1 MDRKKVIIIGSGLG
15 GLSSGVVL
23 AKNGYR
29 VTVLEQNVWPGGCL
43 QCFSRHGV
51 KFETGMHFIGSAD
64 EGQILN
70 RMMRYLE
77 IADRMELSRLNPE
90 RYNVVCLQW
99 QRFDFANGR
108 EAFIERLAADFPDQK
123 DNLARYCRLVES
135 ISAASS
141 LHTLK
146 YGQTDDAVTAEYQ
159 LRSVNEVV
167 EGLITDPLLQKVLVG
182 DLPLYAAVRD
192 KTPFSVHAF
201 IRDFYGQS
209 AFRFVGGSDALVR
222 ALMEVLSRHG
232 GEVRTRSKVTRI
244 VCDTTHAT
252 GVEVDG
258 GEYLPAD
265 YVISATHPM
274 RTMEMLGDTHLIRP
288 AFRKRINAIPQ
299 TVGGF
304 SVYLHFKENRVPY
317 MNYNFFGYETD
328 TPWGCEQ
335 YDNET
340 WPKGYLYMHVCD
352 REGQAFARSGVILTY
367 MRMEELAAWNDTI
380 VGHRGADYEDFV
392 FGRARR
398 LIRSLDRQFPG
409 IKDCIEHYYVS
420 TPLTYRDYTGTQGGS
435 LYGIARDINLG
446 SAGRVPHKTRIPNV
460 FMTGQNVNSHGML
473 GVIVGTMMTCGE
485 FLTPKYIYEQIL
497 EANK

>member
-29 VTVLEQNVWPGGCL
+29 VTVLEQDALPGGCL
-43 QCFSRHGV
+43 QCFCRRGV

-70 RMMRYLE
+70 KMMRYLE
-77 IADRMELSRLNPE
+77 IDGQVELARLDTD
-90 RYNVVCLQW
+90 RYNVVSLQGEE
-99 QRFDFANGR
+99 FEFANGR
-108 EAFIERLAADFPDQK
+108 EAFIERMASRFPGQT

-146 YGQTDDAVTAEYQ
+146 YGQTDGVVTAEYQ

-167 EGLITDPLLQKVLVG
+167 EEIITDPLLQKVLVG

-201 IRDFYGQS
+201 IMDFYNRS
-209 AFRFVGGSDALVR
+209 TFRFVGGSDVLVR
-222 ALMEVLSRHG
+222 ALTDVLSRHG
-232 GEVRTRSKVTRI
+232 GEVRTRSRVTRI
-244 VCDTTHAT
+244 VCDATHAT
-252 GVEVDG
+252 GVEVNG
-258 GEYLPAD
+258 GEFLPAD

-288 AFRKRINAIPQ
+288 AFRKRIASIPQ

-304 SVYLHFKENRVPY
+304 SVYLHFKENKVPY
-317 MNYNFFGYETD
+317 MNHNYFAYDTD

-335 YDNET
+335 YDEDS

-352 REGQAFARSGVILTY
+352 RAGQEFARSGILLTY
-367 MRMEELAAWNDTI
+367 MRMDELSAWQDT
-380 VGHRGADYEDFV
+380 VPGRRGADYEAFV
-392 FGRARR
+392 DGRARK
-398 LIRSLDRQFPG
+398 LIAVLDRRFPG
-409 IKDCIEHYYVS
+409 IREDIECFYVS
-420 TPLTYRDYTGTQGGS
+420 SPLTYRDYTGTQDGS
-435 LYGIARDINLG
+435 IYGVAKDITLG

>member
-29 VTVLEQNVWPGGCL
+29 VTVLEQDALPGGCL
-43 QCFSRHGV
+43 QCFCRRGV

-70 RMMRYLE
+70 KMMRYLE
-77 IADRMELSRLNPE
+77 IDGQVELARLDTD
-90 RYNVVCLQW
+90 RYNVVSLQGEE
-99 QRFDFANGR
+99 FEFANGR
-108 EAFIERLAADFPDQK
+108 EAFIERMASRFPGQT

-146 YGQTDDAVTAEYQ
+146 YGQTDGAVTAEYQ

-167 EGLITDPLLQKVLVG
+167 EEIITDPLLQKVLVG

-201 IRDFYGQS
+201 IMDFYNRS
-209 AFRFVGGSDALVR
+209 TFRFVGGSDVLVR
-222 ALMEVLSRHG
+222 ALTDVLSRHG
-232 GEVRTRSKVTRI
+232 GEVRTRSRVTRI
-244 VCDTTHAT
+244 VCDATHAT
-252 GVEVDG
+252 GVEVNG
-258 GEYLPAD
+258 GEFLPAD

-288 AFRKRINAIPQ
+288 AFRKRIASIPQ

-304 SVYLHFKENRVPY
+304 SVYLHFKENKVPY
-317 MNYNFFGYETD
+317 MNHNYFAYDTD

-335 YDNET
+335 YDEES

-352 REGQAFARSGVILTY
+352 RAGQEFARSGILLTY
-367 MRMEELAAWNDTI
+367 MRMDELSAWQDT
-380 VGHRGADYEDFV
+380 VPGRRGADYEAFV
-392 FGRARR
+392 DGRARK
-398 LIRSLDRQFPG
+398 LVAALDRRFPG
-409 IKDCIEHYYVS
+409 IREDIECFYVS
-420 TPLTYRDYTGTQGGS
+420 SPLTYRDYTGTQDGS
-435 LYGIARDINLG
+435 IYGVAKDITLG

>member
-29 VTVLEQNVWPGGCL
+29 VTVLEQDALPGGCL
-43 QCFSRHGV
+43 QCFCRRGV

-70 RMMRYLE
+70 KMMRYLE
-77 IADRMELSRLNPE
+77 IDGQVELARLDTD
-90 RYNVVCLQW
+90 RYNVVSLQGEE
-99 QRFDFANGR
+99 FEFANGR
-108 EAFIERLAADFPDQK
+108 EAFIERMASRFPGQT

-146 YGQTDDAVTAEYQ
+146 YGQTDGAVTAEYQ

-167 EGLITDPLLQKVLVG
+167 EEIITDPLLQKVLVG

-201 IRDFYGQS
+201 IMDFYNRS
-209 AFRFVGGSDALVR
+209 TFRFVGGSDVLVR
-222 ALMEVLSRHG
+222 ALTDVLSRHG
-232 GEVRTRSKVTRI
+232 GEVRTRSRVTRI
-244 VCDTTHAT
+244 VCDATHAT
-252 GVEVDG
+252 GVEVNG
-258 GEYLPAD
+258 GEFLPAD

-288 AFRKRINAIPQ
+288 AFRKRIASIPQ

-304 SVYLHFKENRVPY
+304 SVYLHFKKNKVPY
-317 MNYNFFGYETD
+317 MNHNYFAYDTD

-335 YDNET
+335 YDEDS

-352 REGQAFARSGVILTY
+352 RAGQEFARSGILLTY
-367 MRMEELAAWNDTI
+367 MRMDELSAWQDT
-380 VGHRGADYEDFV
+380 VPGRRGADYEAFV
-392 FGRARR
+392 DGRARK
-398 LIRSLDRQFPG
+398 LIAALDRRFPG
-409 IKDCIEHYYVS
+409 IREDIECFYVS
-420 TPLTYRDYTGTQGGS
+420 SPLTYRDYTGTQDGS
-435 LYGIARDINLG
+435 IYGVAKDITLG

>member
-29 VTVLEQNVWPGGCL
+29 VTVLEQDALPGGCL
-43 QCFSRHGV
+43 QCFCRRGV

-70 RMMRYLE
+70 KMMRYLE
-77 IADRMELSRLNPE
+77 IDGQVELARLDTD
-90 RYNVVCLQW
+90 RYNVVSLQGEE
-99 QRFDFANGR
+99 FEFANGR
-108 EAFIERLAADFPDQK
+108 EAFIERMASRFPGQT

-146 YGQTDDAVTAEYQ
+146 YGQTDGAVTAEYQ

-167 EGLITDPLLQKVLVG
+167 EEIITDPLLQKVLVG

-201 IRDFYGQS
+201 IMDFYNRS
-209 AFRFVGGSDALVR
+209 AFRFVGGSDVLVR
-222 ALMEVLSRHG
+222 ALTDVLTGHG
-232 GEVRTRSKVTRI
+232 GEVRTRSRVTRI
-244 VCDTTHAT
+244 VCDATHAI
-252 GVEVDG
+252 GVEVNG
-258 GEYLPAD
+258 GEFLSAD
-265 YVISATHPM
+265 YVISAAHPM

-288 AFRKRINAIPQ
+288 AFRKRIASIPQ
-299 TVGGF
+299 TIGGF
-304 SVYLHFKENRVPY
+304 SVYLHFKENKVPY
-317 MNYNFFGYETD
+317 MNHNYFAYDTD

-335 YDNET
+335 YDEES

-352 REGQAFARSGVILTY
+352 RAGQEFARSGILLTY
-367 MRMEELAAWNDTI
+367 MRMDELMAWQDT
-380 VGHRGADYEDFV
+380 VPGRRGADYEAFV
-392 FGRARR
+392 DGRARR
-398 LIRSLDRQFPG
+398 LIAALDRRFPG
-409 IKDCIEHYYVS
+409 IKDNIECFYVS
-420 TPLTYRDYTGTQGGS
+420 SPLTYRDYTGTQDGS
-435 LYGIARDINLG
+435 IYGVAKDITLG

-473 GVIVGTMMTCGE
+473 GVIVGTMVTCGE
-485 FLTPKYIYEQIL
+485 FLTPKYMYEQIL

>member
-29 VTVLEQNVWPGGCL
+29 VTVLEQDALPGGCL
-43 QCFSRHGV
+43 QCFCRRGV

-70 RMMRYLE
+70 KMMRYLE
-77 IADRMELSRLNPE
+77 IDGQVELARLDTD
-90 RYNVVCLQW
+90 RYNVVSLQGEE
-99 QRFDFANGR
+99 FEFANGR
-108 EAFIERLAADFPDQK
+108 EAFIERMASRFPGQT

-146 YGQTDDAVTAEYQ
+146 YGQTDGAVTAEYQ

-167 EGLITDPLLQKVLVG
+167 EEIITDSLLQKVLVG

-201 IRDFYGQS
+201 IMDFYNRS
-209 AFRFVGGSDALVR
+209 AFRFVGGSDVLVR
-222 ALMEVLSRHG
+222 ALTDVLAGHG
-232 GEVRTRSKVTRI
+232 GEVRTRSRVTRI
-244 VCDTTHAT
+244 VCDATHAI
-252 GVEVDG
+252 GVEVNG
-258 GEYLPAD
+258 GEFLPAD
-265 YVISATHPM
+265 YVISAAHPM

-288 AFRKRINAIPQ
+288 AFRKRIASIPQ
-299 TVGGF
+299 TIGGF
-304 SVYLHFKENRVPY
+304 SVYLHFKENKVPY
-317 MNYNFFGYETD
+317 MNHNYFAYDTD

-335 YDNET
+335 YDEES

-352 REGQAFARSGVILTY
+352 RAGQEFARSGILLTY
-367 MRMEELAAWNDTI
+367 MRMDELMAWQDT
-380 VGHRGADYEDFV
+380 VPGRRGADYEAFV
-392 FGRARR
+392 DGRARR
-398 LIRSLDRQFPG
+398 LIAALDRRFPG
-409 IKDCIEHYYVS
+409 IKDNIECFYVS
-420 TPLTYRDYTGTQGGS
+420 SPLTYRDYTGTQDGS
-435 LYGIARDINLG
+435 IYGVAKDITLG

-473 GVIVGTMMTCGE
+473 GVIVGTMVTCGE
-485 FLTPKYIYEQIL
+485 FLTPKYMYEQIL

>member
-29 VTVLEQNVWPGGCL
+29 VTVLEQDALPGGCL
-43 QCFSRHGV
+43 QCFCRRGV

-70 RMMRYLE
+70 KMMRYLE
-77 IADRMELSRLNPE
+77 IDGQVELARLDTD
-90 RYNVVCLQW
+90 RYNVVSLQGEE
-99 QRFDFANGR
+99 FEFANGR
-108 EAFIERLAADFPDQK
+108 EAFIERMAFRFPGQT
-123 DNLARYCRLVES
+123 DNLVRYCRLVES

-146 YGQTDDAVTAEYQ
+146 YGQTDGAVTAEYQ

-167 EGLITDPLLQKVLVG
+167 EEIITDPLLQKVLVG

-201 IRDFYGQS
+201 IMDFYNRS
-209 AFRFVGGSDALVR
+209 TFRFVGGSDVLVR
-222 ALMEVLSRHG
+222 ALTDVLSRHG
-232 GEVRTRSKVTRI
+232 GEVRTRSRVTRI
-244 VCDTTHAT
+244 VCDATHAT
-252 GVEVDG
+252 GVEVNG
-258 GEYLPAD
+258 GEFLPAD

-288 AFRKRINAIPQ
+288 AFRKRIASIPQ

-304 SVYLHFKENRVPY
+304 SVYLHFKENKVPY
-317 MNYNFFGYETD
+317 MNHNYFAYDTD

-335 YDNET
+335 YDEES

-352 REGQAFARSGVILTY
+352 RAGQEFARSGILLTY
-367 MRMEELAAWNDTI
+367 MRMDELMAWQDT
-380 VGHRGADYEDFV
+380 VPGRRGADYEAFV
-392 FGRARR
+392 DGRARR
-398 LIRSLDRQFPG
+398 LIAALDRRFPG
-409 IKDCIEHYYVS
+409 IKDNIECFYVS
-420 TPLTYRDYTGTQGGS
+420 SPLTYRDYTGTQDGS
-435 LYGIARDINLG
+435 IYGVAKDITLG

-473 GVIVGTMMTCGE
+473 GVIVGTMVTCGE
-485 FLTPKYIYEQIL
+485 FLTPKYMYEQIL

>member
-29 VTVLEQNVWPGGCL
+29 VTVLEQDALPGGCL
-43 QCFSRHGV
+43 QCFCRRGV

-70 RMMRYLE
+70 KMMRYLE
-77 IADRMELSRLNPE
+77 IDGQVELARLDTD
-90 RYNVVCLQW
+90 RYNVVSLQGEE
-99 QRFDFANGR
+99 FEFANGR
-108 EAFIERLAADFPDQK
+108 EAFIERMASRFPGQT

-146 YGQTDDAVTAEYQ
+146 YGQTDGAVTAEYQ

-167 EGLITDPLLQKVLVG
+167 EEIITDPLLQKVLVG

-201 IRDFYGQS
+201 IMDFYNRS
-209 AFRFVGGSDALVR
+209 TFRFVGGSDVLVR
-222 ALMEVLSRHG
+222 ALTDVLSRHG
-232 GEVRTRSKVTRI
+232 GEVRTRSRVTRI
-244 VCDTTHAT
+244 VCDATHAI
-252 GVEVDG
+252 GVEVNG
-258 GEYLPAD
+258 GEFLPAD

-288 AFRKRINAIPQ
+288 AFRKRIASIPQ

-304 SVYLHFKENRVPY
+304 SVYLHFKENKVPY
-317 MNYNFFGYETD
+317 MNHNYFAYDTD

-335 YDNET
+335 YDEES

-352 REGQAFARSGVILTY
+352 RAGQEFARSGILLTY
-367 MRMEELAAWNDTI
+367 MRMDELMAWQDT
-380 VGHRGADYEDFV
+380 VPGRRGADYEAFV
-392 FGRARR
+392 DGRARR
-398 LIRSLDRQFPG
+398 LIAALDRRFPG
-409 IKDCIEHYYVS
+409 IKDNIECFYVS
-420 TPLTYRDYTGTQGGS
+420 SPLTYRDYTGTQDGS
-435 LYGIARDINLG
+435 IYGVAKDITLG

-473 GVIVGTMMTCGE
+473 GVIVGTMVTCGE
-485 FLTPKYIYEQIL
+485 FLTPKYMYEQIL

>member
-29 VTVLEQNVWPGGCL
+29 VTVLEQDALPGGCL
-43 QCFSRHGV
+43 QCFCRRGV

-70 RMMRYLE
+70 KMMRYLE
-77 IADRMELSRLNPE
+77 IDGQVELARLDTD
-90 RYNVVCLQW
+90 RYNVVSLQGEE
-99 QRFDFANGR
+99 FEFANGR
-108 EAFIERLAADFPDQK
+108 EAFIERMASRFPGQT

-146 YGQTDDAVTAEYQ
+146 YGQTDGAVTAEYQ

-167 EGLITDPLLQKVLVG
+167 EEIITDPLLQKVLVG

-201 IRDFYGQS
+201 IMDFYNRS
-209 AFRFVGGSDALVR
+209 TFRFVGGSDVLVR
-222 ALMEVLSRHG
+222 ALTDVLSRHG
-232 GEVRTRSKVTRI
+232 GEVRTRSRVTRI
-244 VCDTTHAT
+244 VCDATHAT
-252 GVEVDG
+252 GVEVNG
-258 GEYLPAD
+258 GEFLPAD

-288 AFRKRINAIPQ
+288 AFRKRIASIPQ

-304 SVYLHFKENRVPY
+304 SVYLHFKENKVPY
-317 MNYNFFGYETD
+317 MNHNYFAYDTD

-335 YDNET
+335 YDEDS

-352 REGQAFARSGVILTY
+352 RAGQEFARSGILLTY
-367 MRMEELAAWNDTI
+367 MRMDELSAWQDT
-380 VGHRGADYEDFV
+380 VPGRRGADYEAFV
-392 FGRARR
+392 DGRARK
-398 LIRSLDRQFPG
+398 LIAALDRRFPG
-409 IKDCIEHYYVS
+409 IREDIECFYVS
-420 TPLTYRDYTGTQGGS
+420 SPLTYRDYTGTQDGS
-435 LYGIARDINLG
+435 IYGVAKDITLG

>member
-29 VTVLEQNVWPGGCL
+29 VTVLEQDALPGGCL
-43 QCFSRHGV
+43 QCFCRRGV

-70 RMMRYLE
+70 KMMRYLE
-77 IADRMELSRLNPE
+77 IDGQVELARLDTD
-90 RYNVVCLQW
+90 RYNVVSLQGEE
-99 QRFDFANGR
+99 FEFANGR
-108 EAFIERLAADFPDQK
+108 EAFIERMASRFPGQT
-123 DNLARYCRLVES
+123 DNLVRYCRLVES

-146 YGQTDDAVTAEYQ
+146 YGQTDGAVTAEYQ

-167 EGLITDPLLQKVLVG
+167 EEIITDPLLQKVLVG

-201 IRDFYGQS
+201 IMDFYNRS
-209 AFRFVGGSDALVR
+209 AFRFVGGSDVLVR
-222 ALMEVLSRHG
+222 ALTDVLTGHG
-232 GEVRTRSKVTRI
+232 GEVRTRSRVTRI
-244 VCDTTHAT
+244 VCDATHAI
-252 GVEVDG
+252 GVEVNG
-258 GEYLPAD
+258 GEFLPAD
-265 YVISATHPM
+265 YVISAAHPM

-288 AFRKRINAIPQ
+288 AFRKRIASIPQ
-299 TVGGF
+299 TIGGF
-304 SVYLHFKENRVPY
+304 SVYLHFKENKVPY
-317 MNYNFFGYETD
+317 MNHNYFAYDTD

-335 YDNET
+335 YDEDS

-352 REGQAFARSGVILTY
+352 RAGQEFARSGILLTY
-367 MRMEELAAWNDTI
+367 MRMDELMAWQDT
-380 VGHRGADYEDFV
+380 VPGRRGADYEAFV
-392 FGRARR
+392 DGRARR
-398 LIRSLDRQFPG
+398 LIAALDRRFPG
-409 IKDCIEHYYVS
+409 IKDNIECFYVS
-420 TPLTYRDYTGTQGGS
+420 SPLTYRDYTGTQDGS
-435 LYGIARDINLG
+435 IYGVAKDITLG

-473 GVIVGTMMTCGE
+473 GVIVGTMVTCGE

>member
-29 VTVLEQNVWPGGCL
+29 VTVLEQDALPGGCL
-43 QCFSRHGV
+43 QCFCRRGV

-70 RMMRYLE
+70 KMMRYLE
-77 IADRMELSRLNPE
+77 IDGQVELARLDTD
-90 RYNVVCLQW
+90 RYNVVSLQGEE
-99 QRFDFANGR
+99 FEFANGR
-108 EAFIERLAADFPDQK
+108 EAFIERMASRFPGQT

-146 YGQTDDAVTAEYQ
+146 YGQTDGAVTAEYQ

-167 EGLITDPLLQKVLVG
+167 EEIITDPLLQKVLVG

-201 IRDFYGQS
+201 IMDFYNRS
-209 AFRFVGGSDALVR
+209 TFRFVGGSDVLVR
-222 ALMEVLSRHG
+222 ALTDVLSRHG
-232 GEVRTRSKVTRI
+232 GEVRTRSRVTRI
-244 VCDTTHAT
+244 VCDAAHAT
-252 GVEVDG
+252 GVEVNG
-258 GEYLPAD
+258 GEFLPAD

-288 AFRKRINAIPQ
+288 AFRKRIASIPQ

-304 SVYLHFKENRVPY
+304 SVYLHFKENKVPY
-317 MNYNFFGYETD
+317 MNHNYFAYDTD

-335 YDNET
+335 YDENS

-352 REGQAFARSGVILTY
+352 RAGQEFARSGILLTY
-367 MRMEELAAWNDTI
+367 MRMDELSAWQDT
-380 VGHRGADYEDFV
+380 VPGRRGADYEAFV
-392 FGRARR
+392 DGRARK
-398 LIRSLDRQFPG
+398 LIAALDRRFPG
-409 IKDCIEHYYVS
+409 IREDIECFYVS
-420 TPLTYRDYTGTQGGS
+420 SPLTYRDYTGTQDGS
-435 LYGIARDINLG
+435 IYGVAKDITLG

>member
-23 AKNGYR
+23 AKNEDR
-29 VTVLEQNVWPGGCL
+29 VTVREQGARPGGCL
-43 QCFSRHGV
+43 QCFCRRGV

-70 RMMRYLE
+70 KMMRYLE
-77 IADRMELSRLNPE
+77 IDGQVELARLDTD
-90 RYNVVCLQW
+90 RYNVVSLQGEE
-99 QRFDFANGR
+99 FEFANGR
-108 EAFIERLAADFPDQK
+108 EAFIERMASRFPGQT

-146 YGQTDDAVTAEYQ
+146 YGQTDGAVTAEYQ

-167 EGLITDPLLQKVLVG
+167 EEIITDPLLQKVLVG

-201 IRDFYGQS
+201 IMDFYNRS
-209 AFRFVGGSDALVR
+209 TFRFVGGSDVLVR
-222 ALMEVLSRHG
+222 ALTDVLSRHG
-232 GEVRTRSKVTRI
+232 GEVRTRSRVTRI
-244 VCDTTHAT
+244 VCDAAHAT
-252 GVEVDG
+252 GVEVNG
-258 GEYLPAD
+258 GEFLPAD
-265 YVISATHPM
+265 YVISATHPI

-288 AFRKRINAIPQ
+288 AFRKRIASIPQ

-304 SVYLHFKENRVPY
+304 SVYLHFKENKVPY
-317 MNYNFFGYETD
+317 MNHNYFAYDTD

-335 YDNET
+335 YDEES

-352 REGQAFARSGVILTY
+352 RAGQEFARSGILLTY
-367 MRMEELAAWNDTI
+367 MRMDELSAWQDT
-380 VGHRGADYEDFV
+380 VPGRRGADYEAFV
-392 FGRARR
+392 DGRARK
-398 LIRSLDRQFPG
+398 LVAALDRRFPG
-409 IKDCIEHYYVS
+409 IREDIECFYVS
-420 TPLTYRDYTGTQGGS
+420 SPLTYRDYTGTQDGS
-435 LYGIARDINLG
+435 IYGVAKDITLG

>member
-29 VTVLEQNVWPGGCL
+29 VTVLEQDALPGGCL
-43 QCFSRHGV
+43 QCFCRRGV

-70 RMMRYLE
+70 KMMRYLE
-77 IADRMELSRLNPE
+77 IDGQVELARLDTD
-90 RYNVVCLQW
+90 RYNVVSLQGEE
-99 QRFDFANGR
+99 FEFANGR
-108 EAFIERLAADFPDQK
+108 EAFIE
-123 DNLARYCRLVES
+123 
-135 ISAASS
+135 
-141 LHTLK
+141 
-146 YGQTDDAVTAEYQ
+146 
-159 LRSVNEVV
+159 
-167 EGLITDPLLQKVLVG
+167 QKVLVG

-201 IRDFYGQS
+201 IMDFYNRS
-209 AFRFVGGSDALVR
+209 TFRFVGGSDVLVR
-222 ALMEVLSRHG
+222 ALTDVLSRHG
-232 GEVRTRSKVTRI
+232 GEVRTRSRVTRI
-244 VCDTTHAT
+244 VCDATHAT
-252 GVEVDG
+252 GVEVNG
-258 GEYLPAD
+258 GEFLPAD

-288 AFRKRINAIPQ
+288 AFRKRIASIPQ

-304 SVYLHFKENRVPY
+304 SVYLHFKENKVPY
-317 MNYNFFGYETD
+317 MNHNYFAYDTD

-335 YDNET
+335 YDEDS

-352 REGQAFARSGVILTY
+352 RAGQEFARSGILLTY
-367 MRMEELAAWNDTI
+367 MRMDELSAWQDT
-380 VGHRGADYEDFV
+380 VPGRRGADYEAFV
-392 FGRARR
+392 DGRARK
-398 LIRSLDRQFPG
+398 LIAALDRRFPG
-409 IKDCIEHYYVS
+409 IREDIECFYVS
-420 TPLTYRDYTGTQGGS
+420 SPLTYRDYTGTQDGS
-435 LYGIARDINLG
+435 IYGVAKDITLG